1 LNDLQSRLQAALG
14 DAYRL
19 EKELGGGGM
28 SRVFLA
34 EEVRLGRK
42 VVVKVLPPE
51 MSAGVSI
58 ERFEREIQLAAR
70 LQHPHIVPLLSA
82 GAQGDLLYYV
92 MPFIEGES
100 LRAKLVREGEL
111 PVREVVQ
118 ILKEVLDALQYAHSH
133 RVVHRD
139 IKPDNVLISGRH
151 VVVTDFGVA
160 KAVSEASGESSL
172 TSLGVALG
180 TPAYMAPEQAAA
192 DPHVDHRADLY
203 AVGAL
208 AYEMLT
214 GQPPFTGLTA
224 QAVLAKHITQA
235 PAAITSHRSSV
246 PAALNEIIL
255 RCLEK
260 KAADRWQRADELLPH
275 LDALLTPTG
284 GMTPTSTQ
292 PISAVI
298 AEPPRSPGWRKPL
311 VFVGAVAVLAVAGFL
326 VLRPAL
332 GGSGGGS
339 SGDRRPMLVVL
350 PIQNLGPSEDQY
362 FADGL
367 TDEVT
372 NRLGGVSGLGVISR
386 SSAVKYAGPNRDIR
400 TVGRELGVQYVLE
413 TTLRTDQ
420 GSGGGGAKQA
430 RVSAELIKV
439 DDDTHVWSD
448 RYTVALTPGQVFEVQ
463 AKIAEAVAGAMNVV
477 LLEREKQALGAKGTE
492 NAEAY
497 EAYLKGSG
505 QVLRLAGSTEAQLR
519 DAERQ
524 LTRAV
529 ALDPSFALGHAQLA
543 RLHLALFFFG
553 YDPAD
558 ARLPL
563 ADAAIRR
570 ALALQPD
577 LPEAHLAK
585 GYYHYWGFRDYA
597 PALVEFERARAARP
611 SDADAISSIAY
622 IQRRQGK
629 LAEALVNLREAERLD
644 PQAAIYAYVI
654 GFTHGDLREFAEAET
669 GLERA
674 LRVDPGFVNAR
685 YQLAWVL
692 LSAGDTG
699 RARRALLEVPED
711 NPSRARALTELL
723 VSMRQYREAL
733 SRVDQMPVIERS
745 QGVYRPRALARG
757 EVYAFLGDRAR
768 ARVNFDSAVAIL
780 ESDLRKAITADEPPI
795 RLALAAAYAGLGR
808 REDALREG
816 RRATGL
822 VPIALDQVAGSDFR
836 IPFARVQAT
845 VGDLEGAVAGLDSLL
860 KLPTG
865 LTTTQLRMEP
875 YWDPLRNH
883 PGFRRL
889 VGQQ

>member
-1 LNDLQSRLQAALG
+1 LNDLNSRLQAALG

-82 GAQGDLLYYV
+82 GAHGDLLYYV

-100 LRAKLVREGEL
+100 LRAKLAREGEL

-118 ILKEVLDALQYAHSH
+118 ILKEVLDALQYAHSN

-139 IKPDNVLISGRH
+139 IKPDNVLLSGRH

-180 TPAYMAPEQAAA
+180 TPAYMAPEQATA

-224 QAVLAKHITQA
+224 QSVLAKHITEA
-235 PAAITSHRSSV
+235 PAAVTTHRSSV

-275 LDALLTPTG
+275 LDALLTPSG
-284 GMTPTSTQ
+284 GMTPTMTQ
-292 PISAVI
+292 PVSAAVPVP
-298 AEPPRSPGWRKPL
+298 ADRAAWPKSVL
-311 VFVGAVAVLAVAGFL
+311 FAAAVAVLAVAGFL
-326 VLRPAL
+326 VLRPAR
-332 GGSGGGS
+332 GGSGGAS
-339 SGDRRPMLVVL
+339 SGNRRPMLVVL

-386 SSAVKYAGPNRDIR
+386 SSAVKYAGANRDLK

-420 GSGGGGAKQA
+420 SSGGGGAKQA

-448 RYTVALTPGQVFEVQ
+448 RYTVALTPGQVFDVQ

-477 LLEREKQALGAKGTE
+477 LLEREKKALGAKGTE

-497 EAYLKGSG
+497 EAYLKGARFALG
-505 QVLRLAGSTEAQLR
+505 GAVATEAQLR
-519 DAERQ
+519 EAERQ

-529 ALDPSFALGHAQLA
+529 TLDPAFAQAQAQLA
-543 RLHLALFFFG
+543 RLHLGLFWFG
-553 YDPAD
+553 FDSGESQ
-558 ARLPL
+558 LPL

-577 LPEAHLAK
+577 LPDAHLAK
-585 GYYHYWGFRDYA
+585 GYYHYWGFRDYP
-597 PALVEFERARAARP
+597 PALAEFEQARAARP
-611 SDADAISSIAY
+611 SDADAIASMAY

-629 LAEALVNLREAERLD
+629 LAEAMVNVREAARLD
-644 PQAAIYAYVI
+644 PRAAIHPYVI
-654 GFTHGDLREFAEAET
+654 GLVQADQRETADAVASF
-669 GLERA
+669 ERA
-674 LRVDPGFVNAR
+674 LALEPGAVNPR
-685 YQLAWVL
+685 LQLIDLYIA
-692 LSAGDTG
+692 SGDTG
-699 RARRALLEVPED
+699 RARRELRAIPAEDPALPGAWVD
-711 NPSRARALTELL
+711 LL
-723 VSMRQYREAL
+723 IILRQYREAL
-733 SRVDQMPVIERS
+733 SKVDEMPVIERV
-745 QGVYRPRALARG
+745 QLGYRPRALARG

-768 ARVNFDSAVAIL
+768 ATVNFDSAIALL
-780 ESDLRKAITADEPPI
+780 ERDLRKASPADAPPI
-795 RLALAAAYAGLGR
+795 RLSLGTAYAGVGR
-808 REDALREG
+808 RDDALREAG
-816 RRATGL
+816 RATELIPIGL
-822 VPIALDQVAGSDFR
+822 DLEAGAGFR
-836 IPFARVQAT
+836 LQLAVVQAML
-845 VGDLEGAVAGLDSLL
+845 GEQESAVAGLDSLL

-865 LTTTQLRMEP
+865 LTATQLRMDP
-875 YWDPLRNH
+875 HWDPLRNH

-889 VGQQ
+889 VGQP